1 MKHRLLPIVILTL
14 AVALGGTNPRAAE
27 VSDDAKPSVTV
38 FPVVTTPDR
47 SPNELAKRVGAKRA
61 GILLATFLERAGLED
76 LEVAD
81 AMFHPPETNDVDKIA
96 EAFGK
101 QVGGKPIKTDYAV
114 FAQLLGTPKTGLKEI
129 RTIVVD
135 KSGKVLLA
143 ESAGKAQFDKASLRP
158 ECPMTCCV
166 FVGRRLQ
173 EFWKLEDPLRPNPP
187 RGKMARFWQE
197 DAGIPAKD
205 ELDAIT
211 KRLDTLK
218 KNIKTATCTVYPLHV
233 HGGRRSGK
241 QCAVDLV
248 AMLNQGGLG
257 KAETSE
263 TDPALKIAGHPNQQR
278 VLWDTAKAFRD
289 FIKKN
294 RPTTNYALYANYCLS
309 DTKVQWVYVIV
320 CDQSGGWVLVDM
332 QNSGHL
338 DFQRIDPKS
347 AADCNRL
354 LLARLKGWLSE

>member
-1 MKHRLLPIVILTL
+1 MKRRLLPIVILTL
-14 AVALGGTNPRAAE
+14 AVALGGTNPQAAE
-27 VSDDAKPSVTV
+27 VSDNAKPSVTV
-38 FPVVTTPDR
+38 FPVVTTPNRFPD
-47 SPNELAKRVGAKRA
+47 EFAKRVG
-61 GILLATFLERAGLED
+61 IVVATFLEQAGIED

-81 AMFHPPETNDVDKIA
+81 TMFNPPETDDVNKIA
-96 EAFGK
+96 EAFGR

-114 FAQLLGTPKTGLKEI
+114 FTQFLGTPKTGVKGI

-143 ESAGKAQFDKASLRP
+143 ESAGKAHFDKAPLRP
-158 ECPMTCCV
+158 KDPMTCCV
-166 FVGRRLQ
+166 FVSRRLQ
-173 EFWKLEDPLRPNPP
+173 EFWKLEDPLRPNAP
-187 RGKMARFWQE
+187 RGKMARFWQK

-211 KRLDTLK
+211 KRLETLK
-218 KNIKTATCTVYPLHV
+218 KNIKTATCTVYPV
-233 HGGRRSGK
+233 RVGRQSDK

-248 AMLNQGGLG
+248 AMLNEGGLC

-263 TDPALKIAGHPNQQR
+263 IDPALKIAGHSNEQK
-278 VLWDTAKAFRD
+278 VLWDTARAFRD

-294 RPTTNYALYANYCLS
+294 RPTTDYAVYADYGLFG
-309 DTKVQWVYVIV
+309 TKVHHVHVIV
-320 CDQSGGWVLVDM
+320 CDRSGDWVLIDM
-332 QNSGHL
+332 QNSHHAN
-338 DFQRIDPKS
+338 FQRIDPKS